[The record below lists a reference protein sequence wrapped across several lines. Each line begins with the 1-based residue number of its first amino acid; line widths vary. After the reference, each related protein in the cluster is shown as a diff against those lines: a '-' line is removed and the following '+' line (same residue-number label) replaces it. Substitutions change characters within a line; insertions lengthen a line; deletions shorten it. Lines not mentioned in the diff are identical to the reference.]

1 MPVDTDPNNTL
12 LVEGGESTTAESRSS
27 TGSLPADLLSD
38 VVRRVRVVALVYAG
52 GYFVAGALPSL
63 IIPEA
68 RPIFFSSPSHWLP
81 VSLSIVLGLTVAGIM
96 GLPGLADRV
105 KIRIGLAFEVLGS
118 AGIASAEYQHI
129 AAPIRY
135 LVPGPGNF
143 GLSWV
148 APWVLFFTVTV
159 PTRPAT
165 ALRMAVLSVATVPL
179 AYAIGVARGIN
190 LPLEP
195 IHFFLTLIFPY
206 SVVLLMAHTGSRVVY
221 GLGREV
227 RRAREMG
234 SYHLV
239 EQLGE
244 GGMGE
249 VWRAQHRLLARPA
262 AIKLIRPERL
272 GAGPDDRR
280 QVIRRFEREAQATA
294 LLRSPHTLELYDF
307 GSAEDGSFYYVME
320 LLDGFDLDALVEKF
334 GPLPP
339 ERAVHLLRQVC
350 DSLGEAH
357 AAGLIHRDIKPAN
370 IYACRHGREVDFVKV
385 LDFGLVKQR
394 AAVPDDDKL
403 TGEHVAGGTPAFMSP
418 EQAVADQ
425 DADGRSDLYSLGCV
439 AYWLLTGT
447 TVFKGR
453 TPLET
458 MMMHVHRAPEPP
470 SQRSGRAIPAEVE
483 ALVLAC
489 LAKDPDD
496 RPQSADELGAQLA
509 ALPLAEQWTP
519 ERAREWWDRERPAT
533 AAVRSRPPG
542 APAANLRR

>member
-1 MPVDTDPNNTL
+1 MPVDADPKNTL
-12 LVEGGESTTAESRSS
+12 LVDEGRSTTAEPRSS

-38 VVRRVRVVALVYAG
+38 IVRRLRVVALVYAG

-68 RPIFFSSPSHWLP
+68 RVIFFSSPSHWLP
-81 VSLSIVLGLTVAGIM
+81 VFLSIAVGLTVAAIM
-96 GLPGLADRV
+96 GHPGLSDRT

-165 ALRMAVLSVATVPL
+165 ALRMALLAVATVPL
-179 AYAIGVARGIN
+179 AYAIGVMRGIN
-190 LPLEP
+190 VPLEP
-195 IHFFLTLIFPY
+195 SHFFLALIFPY

-249 VWRAQHRLLARPA
+249 VWRAQHRMLARPA

-272 GAGPDDRR
+272 GVGPEESRH
-280 QVIRRFEREAQATA
+280 VIRRFEREAQATA
-294 LLRSPHTLELYDF
+294 LMRSPHTLELYDF
-307 GSAEDGSFYYVME
+307 GVAEDGSFYYVME
-320 LLDGFDLDALVEKF
+320 LLDGFDLDELVEKF

-339 ERAVHLLRQVC
+339 ERVVHLMQQVC
-350 DSLGEAH
+350 ASLGEAH

-385 LDFGLVKQR
+385 LDFGLVKHR
-394 AAVPDDDKL
+394 AAAPEDDKL
-403 TGEHVAGGTPAFMSP
+403 TAEHVAGGTPAFMSP

-425 DADGRSDLYSLGCV
+425 DVAGRSDLYRLGCV
-439 AYWLLTGT
+439 GYWLLTGT
-447 TVFKGR
+447 TVFRGR

-458 MMMHVHRAPEPP
+458 MMMHVHREPEPP
-470 SQRSGRAIPAEVE
+470 SQRSGRAIPAELE

-496 RPQSADELGAQLA
+496 RPQSADELASRLQGLPV
-509 ALPLAEQWTP
+509 ALLWTP
-519 ERAREWWDRERPAT
+519 ARARDWWDAERPAT
-533 AAVRSRPPG
+533 APVRSR
-542 APAANLRR
+542 

>member
-1 MPVDTDPNNTL
+1 MPVHADPKNTL
-12 LVEGGESTTAESRSS
+12 LVNDGESATAEPRSS

-38 VVRRVRVVALVYAG
+38 IVRRLRVVALVYAG

-63 IIPEA
+63 IIPQA
-68 RPIFFSSPSHWLP
+68 RTMFFSAPSHWLP
-81 VSLSIVLGLTVAGIM
+81 VSVSIVMGLVVAGIM
-96 GLPGLADRV
+96 GHRSLSDRT

-118 AGIASAEYQHI
+118 AGIASAEYQQI

-135 LVPGPGNF
+135 MIPGPGNF

-165 ALRMAVLSVATVPL
+165 AARMAFLSVATVPL
-179 AYAIGVARGIN
+179 AYAFGVARGIN
-190 LPLEP
+190 VPLEP
-195 IHFFLTLIFPY
+195 THFFLTLIFPY
-206 SVVLLMAHTGSRVVY
+206 SVVLLMAGTGARVVY

-239 EQLGE
+239 EQLGQ

-249 VWRAQHRLLARPA
+249 VWRAQHRMLARPA

-272 GAGPDDRR
+272 GLGPDESR

-294 LLRSPHTLELYDF
+294 LMRSPHTLELYDF
-307 GSAEDGSFYYVME
+307 GVADDGSFYYVME
-320 LLDGFDLDALVEKF
+320 LLDGFDLDELVEKF

-339 ERAVHLLRQVC
+339 ERVVHLVRQVC
-350 DSLGEAH
+350 ASLGEAH

-370 IYACRHGREVDFVKV
+370 IYTCRYGRAVDFVKV

-394 AAVPDDDKL
+394 AAGPDSDKL
-403 TGEHVAGGTPAFMSP
+403 TAEHVAGGTPAYMSP
-418 EQAVADQ
+418 EQAVADE
-425 DADGRSDLYSLGCV
+425 DVDGRSDLYSLGCV

-447 TVFKGR
+447 SVFKGR

-458 MMMHVHRAPEPP
+458 MMLQVHRAPEPP
-470 SQRSGRAIPAEVE
+470 SQRVGRPIPGELE

-489 LAKDPDD
+489 LAKDPDG
-496 RPQSADELGAQLA
+496 RPQSADELADRLDE
-509 ALPLAEQWTP
+509 LPQAERWTP
-519 ERAREWWDRERPAT
+519 ERARAWWDAERPAT
-533 AAVRSRPPG
+533 AAVRSR
-542 APAANLRR
+542 

>member
-1 MPVDTDPNNTL
+1 MPVDADPNNTL
-12 LVEGGESTTAESRSS
+12 LVEDGESTTAETRSS
-27 TGSLPADLLSD
+27 TGSLPADLLSH

-52 GYFVAGALPSL
+52 GYFVAGPLPSL
-63 IIPEA
+63 VIPEA
-68 RPIFFSSPSHWLP
+68 RAMFFSDSSHWLP
-81 VSLSIVLGLTVAGIM
+81 PLVSIVVGLVVAALMGYP
-96 GLPGLADRV
+96 GLPDRR
-105 KIRIGLAFEVLGS
+105 KIGIGLALEVLGS
-118 AGIASAEYQHI
+118 AGIAAAEYQHI
-129 AAPIRY
+129 VAPIQYR
-135 LVPGPGNF
+135 VPGPGSF

-148 APWVLFFTVTV
+148 APWVMFFTVTV

-165 ALRMAVLSVATVPL
+165 ALWTAFLSVATVPL
-179 AYAIGVARGIN
+179 AYGIGAARGIN
-190 LPLEP
+190 VPLEP
-195 IHFFLTLIFPY
+195 SHFFLTLVFPY
-206 SVVLLMAHTGSRVVY
+206 SVVLLMAYTGSRVVY

-249 VWRAQHRLLARPA
+249 VWRAQHRMLARPA

-320 LLDGFDLDALVEKF
+320 LLDGFDLNALVEKF

-385 LDFGLVKQR
+385 LDFGLVKHR
-394 AAVPDDDKL
+394 AAPPDDDKL

-458 MMMHVHRAPEPP
+458 MMMHVHRVPEPP
-470 SQRSGRAIPAEVE
+470 SQRSGRAISAELE

-489 LAKDPDD
+489 LAKDPED
-496 RPQSADELGAQLA
+496 RPPSADELGARLA

-533 AAVRSRPPG
+533 AAVRSRPLG
-542 APAANLRR
+542 VPAANLRR

>member
-1 MPVDTDPNNTL
+1 
-12 LVEGGESTTAESRSS
+12 
-27 TGSLPADLLSD
+27 
-38 VVRRVRVVALVYAG
+38 
-52 GYFVAGALPSL
+52 
-63 IIPEA
+63 
-68 RPIFFSSPSHWLP
+68 
-81 VSLSIVLGLTVAGIM
+81 
-96 GLPGLADRV
+96 
-105 KIRIGLAFEVLGS
+105 VLGS

-165 ALRMAVLSVATVPL
+165 ALRMALLAVATVPL
-179 AYAIGVARGIN
+179 AYAIGVMRGIN
-190 LPLEP
+190 VPLEP
-195 IHFFLTLIFPY
+195 SHFFLALIFPY

-227 RRAREMG
+227 RLAREMG

-249 VWRAQHRLLARPA
+249 VWRAQHRMLARPA

-272 GAGPDDRR
+272 GVGPEESRH
-280 QVIRRFEREAQATA
+280 VIRRFEREAQATA
-294 LLRSPHTLELYDF
+294 LMRSPHTLELYDF
-307 GSAEDGSFYYVME
+307 GVAEDGSFYYVME
-320 LLDGFDLDALVEKF
+320 LLDGFDLDELVEKF

-339 ERAVHLLRQVC
+339 ERVVHLMQQVC
-350 DSLGEAH
+350 ASLGEAH

-385 LDFGLVKQR
+385 LDFGLVKHR
-394 AAVPDDDKL
+394 AAAPEDDKL
-403 TGEHVAGGTPAFMSP
+403 TAEHVAGGTPAFMSP

-425 DADGRSDLYSLGCV
+425 DVDGRSDLYSLGCV
-439 AYWLLTGT
+439 GYWLLTGT

-458 MMMHVHRAPEPP
+458 MMMHVHRQPEPP
-470 SQRSGRAIPAEVE
+470 SQRSGRAIPAELE

-496 RPQSADELGAQLA
+496 RPQSADELASRLQGLPV
-509 ALPLAEQWTP
+509 ALLWTP
-519 ERAREWWDRERPAT
+519 ARARDWWDAERPAT
-533 AAVRSRPPG
+533 APVRSR
-542 APAANLRR
+542 